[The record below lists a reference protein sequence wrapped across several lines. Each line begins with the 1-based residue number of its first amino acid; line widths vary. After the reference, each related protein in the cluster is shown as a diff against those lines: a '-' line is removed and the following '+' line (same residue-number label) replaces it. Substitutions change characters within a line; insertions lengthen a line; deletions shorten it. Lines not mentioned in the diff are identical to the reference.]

1 MMDDEY
7 VMVLRDE
14 EDGSDCPL
22 SVWGFTVVRGEGFKG
37 LRPEKKWK
45 PIVTLDVDQ
54 LSGGHR
60 ETVLGCDGQNPNLKE
75 LLRMWV
81 FQLITMD
88 VTDMRVAPA
97 PP

>member
-1 MMDDEY
+1 M
-7 VMVLRDE
+7 
-14 EDGSDCPL
+14 
-22 SVWGFTVVRGEGFKG
+22 VRGEGFKG

-75 LLRMWV
+75 LLRM
-81 FQLITMD
+81 
-88 VTDMRVAPA
+88 
-97 PP
+97 